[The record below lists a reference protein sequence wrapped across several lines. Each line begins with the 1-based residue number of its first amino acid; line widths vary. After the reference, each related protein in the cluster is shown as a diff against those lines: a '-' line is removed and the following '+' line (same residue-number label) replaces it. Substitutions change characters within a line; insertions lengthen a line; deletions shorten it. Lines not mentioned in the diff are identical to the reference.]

1 VSLKWWKLSGGV
13 SPGELTPPNRRL
25 QPPGRSRD
33 EADYRQFVVFAT
45 ARRRGYDPIEDRR
58 RANVRATIEAMF
70 EEELAEFLGH
80 LRYGRGDDKARA
92 TATGIATES

>member
-1 VSLKWWKLSGGV
+1 
-13 SPGELTPPNRRL
+13 
-25 QPPGRSRD
+25 
-33 EADYRQFVVFAT
+33 
-45 ARRRGYDPIEDRR
+45 
-58 RANVRATIEAMF
+58 MF